1 MERDRIVAVEW
12 AVLEGARPRAAGS
25 NARLGPHGKQVAV
38 PILRIV
44 TEQGLAGFG
53 RCRATPEQ
61 AAELLGMQLSTLFQ
75 PERGVP
81 PAWRAFDYPLW
92 DLAGKQAGRPVYAL
106 AAELAGKIAPA
117 PFTVPCYDTSLYF
130 DDLHLPDDGAA
141 AELIASEA
149 REGMGRGH
157 QAFKIKIGRGARHM
171 PLDAGIRRDIAIVEA
186 VRAAVGQGATIM
198 LDANNGY
205 NLNLTKHVL
214 EATAGCEIFW
224 LEEAFHEDD
233 VLYRE
238 LRTWLEERRLPVLI
252 ADGEGQAD
260 PRLLDWARAGAVDVI
275 QYDIFSYGFTN
286 WLLLGQQLDGWN
298 LRSAPHHYGGFYG
311 NYAAGHLAGAIGRF
325 SYVEWDEAL
334 VPGLDTAG
342 YQVVAGRATI
352 PDAPGFGIELDPER
366 FERAVSSAGF
376 ARAL

>member
-1 MERDRIVAVEW
+1 
-12 AVLEGARPRAAGS
+12 
-25 NARLGPHGKQVAV
+25 
-38 PILRIV
+38 
-44 TEQGLAGFG
+44 
-53 RCRATPEQ
+53 
-61 AAELLGMQLSTLFQ
+61 
-75 PERGVP
+75 
-81 PAWRAFDYPLW
+81 
-92 DLAGKQAGRPVYAL
+92 
-106 AAELAGKIAPA
+106 
-117 PFTVPCYDTSLYF
+117 
-130 DDLHLPDDGAA
+130 
-141 AELIASEA
+141 
-149 REGMGRGH
+149 
-157 QAFKIKIGRGARHM
+157 
-171 PLDAGIRRDIAIVEA
+171 
-186 VRAAVGQGATIM
+186 M

-325 SYVEWDEAL
+325 SSVEWDEAL